1 VPPQRAKCAHWRR
14 VPTSSSKDA
23 LAFSPPDCGRA
34 ANPPADPMKIG
45 LDSPELILKEQA
57 FALAAAC
64 LSKDAACTAV
74 GRGPNC

>member
-1 VPPQRAKCAHWRR
+1 
-14 VPTSSSKDA
+14 
-23 LAFSPPDCGRA
+23 
-34 ANPPADPMKIG
+34 MKIG
-45 LDSPELILKEQA
+45 SDSPELILKEQA